1 MTPFEKFLAFLV
13 SSWRLDL
20 ALIAKLGALALL
32 VIYLIFSLV
41 VVRQVRLMSRTF
53 HSGAET
59 YLMAGAWAL
68 VGLASLVLLLA
79 LIIL

>member
-1 MTPFEKFLAFLV
+1 MAPFEKLLTFLI
-13 SSWRLDL
+13 SGWKLDL
-20 ALIAKLGALALL
+20 AVLGKLGALALL

-53 HSGAET
+53 HSGAEP
-59 YLMAGAWAL
+59 YLLAGSWVL
-68 VGLASLVLLLA
+68 VGLASLVLLLG